1 MLACFSCSFQFSRLR
16 ETELNS
22 PPVLQAL
29 VLADHIYTDES
40 GKRIICGTFS
50 RIWCRKFPTTF
61 GRPTFAF
68 VLLADVV
75 GTLTLQL
82 RFVHLKDNRIL
93 MQSPS
98 IVLQSQD
105 PLTPVDLAIEIPPFP
120 LPEEGVYSFECWA
133 DNELI
138 GSVRLNVSK
147 VTEGQETSDA

>member
-1 MLACFSCSFQFSRLR
+1 M
-16 ETELNS
+16 NS

-50 RIWCRKFPTTF
+50 RIYCRQFPTTF
-61 GRPTFAF
+61 SRSTFAF

-82 RFVHLKDNRIL
+82 RFVHLKDNVIL
-93 MQSPS
+93 MQSPP
-98 IVLQSQD
+98 IILQSQD

-120 LPEEGVYSFECWA
+120 LPEEGVYSFECYA
-133 DNELI
+133 DNTLI
-138 GSVRLNVSK
+138 GSVRLQASK
-147 VTEGQETSDA
+147 VIEGEETSDA